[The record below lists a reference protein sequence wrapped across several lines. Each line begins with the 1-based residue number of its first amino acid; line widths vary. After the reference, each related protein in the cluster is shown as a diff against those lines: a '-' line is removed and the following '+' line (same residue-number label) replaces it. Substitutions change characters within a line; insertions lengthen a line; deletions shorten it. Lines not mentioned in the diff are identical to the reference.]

1 LRIHYDRKL
10 VEASGIDAGK
20 FPDLVPCTEIIGS
33 LTTEAAGQLGLLPS
47 TPVVAGSVDV
57 SAAAIGSGATGDREA
72 HLYVGTSSWIGAHV
86 ARKKT
91 DVLAQVAAVP
101 CALPGRYLMIAMQS
115 TAGAGLDFLKDRILA
130 NGHGSGAYE
139 RLDRI
144 ASEAPAGSR
153 GLLFMPWLTGERT
166 PVGDPNLRA
175 GFLNLG
181 LEHSHQEITRAVF
194 EGVALNTRWM
204 LPKAER
210 FLGCRLREITMVGG
224 GAKSDTW
231 CQIFADVLGVR
242 VRQPLE
248 PLQANA
254 VGAARIAGLGLKLL
268 TVDGI
273 ASQTRIRRVFE
284 PQAANVDTYER
295 SFRTFRTAHKRLA
308 PLYAEING
316 S

>member
-1 LRIHYDRKL
+1 
-10 VEASGIDAGK
+10 
-20 FPDLVPCTEIIGS
+20 
-33 LTTEAAGQLGLLPS
+33 
-47 TPVVAGSVDV
+47 VDV
-57 SAAAIGSGATGDREA
+57 SAAAIGSGAMNDREA

-91 DVLAQVAAVP
+91 DILAQVAAVP

-115 TAGAGLDFLKDRILA
+115 TAGAGLDFLKNRLLRQE
-130 NGHGSGAYE
+130 HPYE
-139 RLDRI
+139 RLDQI

-166 PVGDPNLRA
+166 PVGDPKLRA

-181 LEHSHQEITRAVF
+181 LEHSNPEIARAVF

-204 LPKAER
+204 LPKAEK
-210 FLGCRLREITMVGG
+210 FLGCQLREITMVGG
-224 GAKSDTW
+224 GARSDTW

-242 VRQPLE
+242 VRQVCE
-248 PLQANA
+248 PMQANA
-254 VGAARIAGLGLKLL
+254 VGAARIAALGLKLL
-268 TVDGI
+268 TVDVI
-273 ASQTRIRRVFE
+273 ARQTRIRRVFE

-295 SFRTFRTAHKRLA
+295 SFRTFREAHKRLA

-316 S
+316 N